1 MGGGTLRYPC
11 RRPLRSE
18 TLTEV
23 LSENSETNV
32 HGLSLCRG
40 GGNRSDHGDVP
51 SPRLPAPRS
60 QPSIA
65 SPSLPDHTHLPHTPA
80 HTPSSASTCATP
92 NTTRGRTTANN
103 GGTTTNCAR
112 PRLRFSGGGYKPTL
126 ASDQDGGEL
135 AHSRDPG
142 FVVVAIFL
150 RVYRQAS
157 RYVLLLFTL
166 ASSMT
171 CLPLVTLARYRW
183 HYISHLG
190 PFSYGISQRRY
201 GVSREQAAVHHPYGD
216 RSSTSSYPLRYPCS
230 LLAYDTRV

>member
-1 MGGGTLRYPC
+1 MVC
-11 RRPLRSE
+11 RCVVEEE
-18 TLTEV
+18 TDLTMV
-23 LSENSETNV
+23 TF
-32 HGLSLCRG
+32 HHR
-40 GGNRSDHGDVP
+40 D
-51 SPRLPAPRS
+51 
-60 QPSIA
+60 
-65 SPSLPDHTHLPHTPA
+65 SLPRVDCLAKSSRSHSSSPH
-80 HTPSSASTCATP
+80 
-92 NTTRGRTTANN
+92 
-103 GGTTTNCAR
+103 AR
-112 PRLRFSGGGYKPTL
+112 PHSFFRFHVCNAQYNQGKDNREQWRHHNKLRTAAPPILGGGYKPTL
-126 ASDQDGGEL
+126 ASDRDGGEL